1 MLIIIKVTTVI
12 LKKTKNK
19 IKVYIEAVIFLKR
32 TFAFLDRFHAEKNG
46 GEAKRRKVRRKS
58 KEGKKT
64 GKQGAEEGITE
75 DFGPTLAQYS
85 FDSATAR

>member
-1 MLIIIKVTTVI
+1 M
-12 LKKTKNK
+12 
-19 IKVYIEAVIFLKR
+19 KR

>member
-1 MLIIIKVTTVI
+1 M
-12 LKKTKNK
+12 
-19 IKVYIEAVIFLKR
+19 
-32 TFAFLDRFHAEKNG
+32 
-46 GEAKRRKVRRKS
+46 EAKQRGGKFG
-58 KEGKKT
+58 GKKT